1 MTQASK
7 AGALGQLEGWIWEGG
22 GRRVRERGDPCMP
35 MADLC

>member
-7 AGALGQLEGWIWEGG
+7 ACALGQLEGWVWKGG
-22 GRRVRERGDPCMP
+22 GRGVREGRDPCMP